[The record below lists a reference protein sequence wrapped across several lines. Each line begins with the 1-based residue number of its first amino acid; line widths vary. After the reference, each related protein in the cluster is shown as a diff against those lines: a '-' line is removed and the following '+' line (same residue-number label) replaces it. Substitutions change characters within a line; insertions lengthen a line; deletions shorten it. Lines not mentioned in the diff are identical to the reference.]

1 MSLRAKNILY
11 IILLILFSS
20 CSVNR
25 FIPENKYL
33 LDEVKI
39 ESDTKLVD
47 PSQFSTY
54 VRQNPNARW
63 FNLVKVPMRIYCI
76 SGRDSTKWI
85 NRFFQKI
92 GDAPEIYNDESA
104 QKSKVEIQKAVQNM
118 GFMTAQVSLDKEIK
132 HNKLKLKYKIKA
144 GKPYMVRNIQYDV
157 DDLTIMGFIQEDSVH
172 SLLHEGMPFDVNTLD
187 AERQRIAKILMSNG
201 YFKFNKDFIVYQAD
215 TTRNTYLVDLTLRIL
230 PYQRQKED
238 TPTKHQQFKI
248 HEVNFISDNNV
259 VNADD
264 LGLGEFNEMNY
275 KDFPM
280 YYKDNLFLRPKVM
293 LEFNRI
299 RPQAL
304 YNDQDV
310 QETHSLLG
318 RLKALR
324 YSNINF
330 KEVTVNDSTQLD
342 AFISLAKGKDKSV
355 SFEIEGTNS
364 AGDLGAA
371 ASVSFQHR
379 NVFKGSETFTFKV
392 RGAYEAITGSNNQDY
407 VNKNY
412 TEFGVETSLNFPQ
425 FMFPFLS
432 SDFKR
437 RVRATSEVGLQY
449 SQQIRPEFSRT
460 LAAASWSYKWS
471 SQRHQYKFDLL
482 DINYVYM
489 PRKSQEFQDYLDQ
502 MSARNSLLRASYEDQ
517 LIVKL
522 GYTYTY
528 YSAGNTMMRT
538 LNRDSYS
545 IRFNI
550 EESGNLL
557 YGAFKAASANKRHD
571 KGFVIANIPFAQY
584 VKGDFDYTRN
594 IQIDNR
600 NALVFHFGTGIAYPY
615 GNSKILPFEKRYF
628 SGGANSVR
636 GWSIRSLGPGGYKG
650 NEEGKMDFIKQ
661 SGDIK
666 LDMNLEYR
674 THLFWK
680 LNGAAFVDAGNIWT
694 IRSDVEQEDGL
705 FKFNR
710 FYKQIAVAY
719 GLGIRFDLDYLILR
733 FDGGMKAVNPMYS
746 GRDKYP
752 IAHPKLSRDF
762 AFHFAVGYPF

>member
-1 MSLRAKNILY
+1 M
-11 IILLILFSS
+11 LILFSS

-104 QKSKVEIQKAVQNM
+104 QKSQKEIQKAVQNM

-132 HNKLKLKYKIKA
+132 HNKLKLRYKIKA

-157 DDLTIMGFIQEDSVH
+157 DDLTIMGFLQEDSVH

-293 LEFNRI
+293 REFNRI

-304 YNDQDV
+304 YTDQDG
-310 QETHSLLG
+310 QETNSLLG

-324 YSNINF
+324 YSKIIF
-330 KEVTVNDSTQLD
+330 KEV
-342 AFISLAKGKDKSV
+342 
-355 SFEIEGTNS
+355 
-364 AGDLGAA
+364 
-371 ASVSFQHR
+371 
-379 NVFKGSETFTFKV
+379 
-392 RGAYEAITGSNNQDY
+392 
-407 VNKNY
+407 
-412 TEFGVETSLNFPQ
+412 
-425 FMFPFLS
+425 
-432 SDFKR
+432 
-437 RVRATSEVGLQY
+437 
-449 SQQIRPEFSRT
+449 
-460 LAAASWSYKWS
+460 
-471 SQRHQYKFDLL
+471 
-482 DINYVYM
+482 
-489 PRKSQEFQDYLDQ
+489 
-502 MSARNSLLRASYEDQ
+502 
-517 LIVKL
+517 
-522 GYTYTY
+522 
-528 YSAGNTMMRT
+528 
-538 LNRDSYS
+538 
-545 IRFNI
+545 
-550 EESGNLL
+550 
-557 YGAFKAASANKRHD
+557 
-571 KGFVIANIPFAQY
+571 
-584 VKGDFDYTRN
+584 
-594 IQIDNR
+594 
-600 NALVFHFGTGIAYPY
+600 
-615 GNSKILPFEKRYF
+615 
-628 SGGANSVR
+628 
-636 GWSIRSLGPGGYKG
+636 
-650 NEEGKMDFIKQ
+650 
-661 SGDIK
+661 
-666 LDMNLEYR
+666 
-674 THLFWK
+674 
-680 LNGAAFVDAGNIWT
+680 
-694 IRSDVEQEDGL
+694 
-705 FKFNR
+705 
-710 FYKQIAVAY
+710 
-719 GLGIRFDLDYLILR
+719 
-733 FDGGMKAVNPMYS
+733 
-746 GRDKYP
+746 
-752 IAHPKLSRDF
+752 
-762 AFHFAVGYPF
+762 

>member
-104 QKSKVEIQKAVQNM
+104 QKSQVEIEKAVQNM

-132 HNKLKLKYKIKA
+132 HNKLKLRYKIKA

-157 DDLTIMGFIQEDSVH
+157 DDLTIMGFLQEDSVH
-172 SLLHEGMPFDVNTLD
+172 SLLHEGMPFDVNALD

-412 TEFGVETSLNFPQ
+412 TEYA
-425 FMFPFLS
+425 
-432 SDFKR
+432 D
-437 RVRATSEVGLQY
+437 ATSRL
-449 SQQIRPEFSRT
+449 
-460 LAAASWSYKWS
+460 
-471 SQRHQYKFDLL
+471 
-482 DINYVYM
+482 
-489 PRKSQEFQDYLDQ
+489 
-502 MSARNSLLRASYEDQ
+502 RN
-517 LIVKL
+517 
-522 GYTYTY
+522 
-528 YSAGNTMMRT
+528 
-538 LNRDSYS
+538 
-545 IRFNI
+545 
-550 EESGNLL
+550 
-557 YGAFKAASANKRHD
+557 
-571 KGFVIANIPFAQY
+571 
-584 VKGDFDYTRN
+584 
-594 IQIDNR
+594 
-600 NALVFHFGTGIAYPY
+600 
-615 GNSKILPFEKRYF
+615 
-628 SGGANSVR
+628 
-636 GWSIRSLGPGGYKG
+636 
-650 NEEGKMDFIKQ
+650 
-661 SGDIK
+661 
-666 LDMNLEYR
+666 
-674 THLFWK
+674 
-680 LNGAAFVDAGNIWT
+680 
-694 IRSDVEQEDGL
+694 
-705 FKFNR
+705 
-710 FYKQIAVAY
+710 
-719 GLGIRFDLDYLILR
+719 
-733 FDGGMKAVNPMYS
+733 
-746 GRDKYP
+746 
-752 IAHPKLSRDF
+752 
-762 AFHFAVGYPF
+762 